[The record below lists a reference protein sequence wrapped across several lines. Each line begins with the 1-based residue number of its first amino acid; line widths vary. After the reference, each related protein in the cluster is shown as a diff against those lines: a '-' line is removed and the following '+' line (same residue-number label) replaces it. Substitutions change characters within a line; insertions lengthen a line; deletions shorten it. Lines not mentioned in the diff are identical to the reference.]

1 MSEAMDEIEFLYTR
15 DKEIMEDIVDLQ
27 VRNKV
32 LGF

>member
-15 DKEIMEDIVDLQ
+15 DKEIMEDIEDLQ